1 METDGEEVDDTV
13 KPSCRN
19 CVGLDMQKKE
29 EREGRLKGKY
39 RYGCSRQKSGY
50 ICGFL
55 SSDDSLDILICGGWL
70 GHGNQKENK
79 KELSKEYETR
89 LQEMYNRWNQW
100 KESGC
105 PEAEATDGVY
115 LNRIRTGIE
124 RLCQRIETQ
133 LSEEEYPE
141 CYYAMLPPVMEESY
155 MANGGRI
162 LRNAKLVLLEYESNE
177 DYLWLCEHRHT
188 IESGTE
194 AETESYRLF
203 CHADALREAIESG
216 DLFSMKRESRQ
227 ERLFEDLSACRK
239 LVQKQV
245 EKKQKRRGRKQETAL
260 VGQMELPET
269 KAS

>member
-1 METDGEEVDDTV
+1 M

-55 SSDDSLDILICGGWL
+55 SRDDTLDILICGGWM
-70 GHGNQKENK
+70 GYENQKENQ
-79 KELSKEYETR
+79 KELSREYEAR
-89 LQEMYNRWNQW
+89 LQEMYSRWNQW
-100 KESGC
+100 KECGC
-105 PEAEATDGVY
+105 PEAEVADGIY
-115 LNRIRTGIE
+115 LNRIREGIA
-124 RLCQRIETQ
+124 RLCHKVEAQ

-141 CYYAMLPPVMEESY
+141 CYYAMLPPVMEETY
-155 MANGGRI
+155 MANSERI
-162 LRNAKLVLLEYESNE
+162 LQNAKRALLEYESNE

-188 IESGTE
+188 IENGTE
-194 AETESYRLF
+194 AETESYRLL

-239 LVQKQV
+239 LVQKQS
-245 EKKQKRRGRKQETAL
+245 EKKRKKRSRKQEAAL
-260 VGQMELPET
+260 VGQMELPEA